1 MNPYWK
7 LLLVLFAPL
16 FMFNVCGKH
25 DQVDEILPPDH
36 PNTDEYFTFRFPGH
50 NINVTTPDSVVYGY
64 YNGTRNVI
72 VSYTGSNSHNTYM
85 SYNAAQNAGGYPG
98 EYLNIYTGGKYYVST
113 GQTFHVIVDNIG
125 AIGQDITG
133 SYSGTLKDSVGTN
146 TYTVTG
152 TFKVKR
158 Q

>member
-1 MNPYWK
+1 MKPSWK
-7 LLLVLFAPL
+7 LLVLLASPFFISGMCSKEP
-16 FMFNVCGKH
+16 
-25 DQVDEILPPDH
+25 EPEPLPPDH
-36 PNTDEYFTFRFPGH
+36 PNADEYFTFRFPGH
-50 NINVTTPDSVVYGY
+50 NINVISPDSVSYGY
-64 YNGTRNVI
+64 YNGARNVI
-72 VSYTGSNSHNTYM
+72 VSYTGTNSHVTYM
-85 SYNAAQNAGGYPG
+85 SYNAAQSAGGYPG
-98 EYLNIYTGGKYYVST
+98 EYLNILTGGKYYVST

-133 SYSGTLKDSVGTN
+133 SYSGTVRDSLGAN